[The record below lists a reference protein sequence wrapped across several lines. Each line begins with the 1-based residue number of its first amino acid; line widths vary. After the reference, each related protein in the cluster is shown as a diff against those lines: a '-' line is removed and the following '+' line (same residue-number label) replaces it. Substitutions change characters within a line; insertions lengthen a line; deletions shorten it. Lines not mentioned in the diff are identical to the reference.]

1 MKIKDIIENATNIA
15 EHLDEDTL
23 HKIGM
28 EVVEGY
34 DADLQSRAG
43 WERDVK
49 KYLELS
55 MQITKE
61 KTFPWAGAANVK
73 YPIISTAAM
82 QFAARAYP
90 TLVPS
95 NGNLVNIVVPA
106 APFAQQMQQRSKNI
120 GTYMSYQLLYEM
132 NDWEDSMDNL
142 LLILPIFGVGIKKI
156 YYSPDC
162 GTNCSELINPFNFV
176 VNYWTE
182 NLETCPRATHVLYR
196 DIHWIEEKVR
206 AGIYRK
212 VDLGSPSVEDN
223 KKEAINVS
231 KNIVPASEEDYT
243 TPYTLLEQHMYYDLD
258 DDGYR
263 EPYIALVDYK
273 TREVLRLT
281 PRFDEDSITFNES
294 EVVKIETDCYFVKYT
309 FFPSP
314 DGSFYTRGFGH
325 MLGPINEAI
334 DSLLNQLID
343 AGTMSN
349 LQAGF
354 LGKGLKIRQGD
365 KTFRPG
371 EWKEVNNVGSD
382 LKANIFPL
390 PTREPSNVLF
400 QLLGLLNTSAKELAS
415 VAEIFVGKMPG
426 QNTPAYTTQQTI
438 EQGMKLFTAIYKR
451 VYRSLTKEFRL
462 LYKLNSKYLDESSY
476 QQILAT
482 PTATKSDFNGSDR
495 FVYPTADPMA
505 ASDFER
511 QQKYQQIG
519 SLIQMGTID
528 PKAFTLEM
536 LNGMGMD
543 DDTIQK
549 LTKGAPAFN
558 PQPQQPNPE
567 VIQAQAKAGLIK
579 LQGQT
584 TAALAQQKLQTQAAE
599 SALKQKK
606 MAFDMAVKQQQT
618 TTGIKL
624 DAAQQVMDMQLQSAK
639 SGLDMQQQSQ
649 QHALDMLHSQQ
660 QHQQNLS
667 QQTQMAQVKQR
678 AAKQPKTK
686 E

>member
-1 MKIKDIIENATNIA
+1 MKIKAIIENATNIA

-23 HKIGM
+23 TKIGE

-49 KYLELS
+49 KYLELA
-55 MQITKE
+55 MQITRE

-95 NGNLVNIVVPA
+95 NGNLVNIVVPTAPYA
-106 APFAQQMQQRSKNI
+106 APMQQRALNVS
-120 GTYMSYQLLYEM
+120 TYMSFQLLYEM
-132 NDWEDSMDNL
+132 PDWEDSMDNL
-142 LLILPIFGVGIKKI
+142 LMILPIFGVGIKKI

-176 VNYWTE
+176 VNYWTDS
-182 NLETCPRATHVLYR
+182 LETCPRATHVLYR
-196 DIHWIEEKVR
+196 DAHWIEEKMR
-206 AGIYRK
+206 AKVYCK

-231 KNIVPASEEDYT
+231 KNLSPSSEEDYT

-258 DDGYR
+258 EDGYR

-273 TREVLRLT
+273 TRKVLRLT
-281 PRFDEDSITFNES
+281 PRFDENSITFNE
-294 EVVKIETDCYFVKYT
+294 EQIVKIEPDCYFVKYT

-349 LQAGF
+349 LQSGF

-365 KTFRPG
+365 KHFRPG

-390 PTREPSNVLF
+390 PVREPSNVLF

-426 QNTPAYTTQQTI
+426 QNTPAHTTQQTI

-462 LYKLNSKYLDESSY
+462 LYKLNSKYLDEASY
-476 QQILAT
+476 QKVLST
-482 PTATKSDFNGSDR
+482 PTATKADFNESDR
-495 FVYPTADPMA
+495 FVFPTADPMA
-505 ASDFER
+505 SSDFEK
-511 QQKYQQIG
+511 QQKFQQIG
-519 SLIQMGTID
+519 SLIQMLKG
-528 PKAFTLEM
+528 LG
-536 LNGMGMD
+536 LD
-543 DDTIQK
+543 DDTVK
-549 LTKGAPAFN
+549 ELTQGAPAF
-558 PQPQQPNPE
+558 QPQQPKPDPE
-567 VIQAQAKAGLIK
+567 MVKAQAAAQLNQVQAQSTMAI
-579 LQGQT
+579 T
-584 TAALAQQKLQTQAAE
+584 QQKVQTEQQKA
-599 SALKQKK
+599 ALKQKEAEYK
-606 MAFDMAVKQQQT
+606 MAMDQMQKT
-618 TTGIKL
+618 NDIKL
-624 DAAQQVMDMQLQSAK
+624 GNAQQLMQMQLDASKA
-639 SGLDMQQQSQ
+639 GLDMQQQTQ
-649 QHALDMLHSQQ
+649 QHALDMLQSQQ
-660 QHQQNLS
+660 KHQQAVT
-667 QQTQMAQVKQR
+667 QTNQMAKVKQANAR
-678 AAKQPKTK
+678 QPKTK